1 MSLRRSAGLAAVPL
15 AAAALALAGC
25 AGARPA
31 DPDALE
37 PGVPVRGVRGEPV
50 VGSFG
55 TLAAIYRRMGL
66 LAPAAPVP
74 FVGTVRFLG
83 TARPADSTLALVAV
97 SLPNRA
103 LTFVRDG
110 DRFRASYEVRAEVRR
125 GAQVVRRVEAEEV
138 VRVASVRET
147 TRGDE
152 SVIFQQTLALAPGPY
167 TLSVAVRDGAGVRNA
182 AQELAITVPTLAGGT
197 LSSPVTVYEAAPRA
211 AFDSAP
217 RLVASPRATFTFGR
231 DTAASVYLEG
241 YGPGGATLPV
251 RLTLRAADGGAP
263 VWSGAVS
270 LARRG
275 ALFSGVVPV
284 PLAALGV
291 GRVGTLVAARADS
304 RDSVAAPLFVTFGD
318 ELPLTSF
325 DEMTSYLRYFA
336 DGPRVAALRRAP
348 AAGRGAAWGEFF
360 RATDPTPSTP
370 GNEALR
376 EYFARIAQANA
387 RYREEG
393 GSGWLTDR
401 GRVYVSVGDPDQ
413 LYEQGGTADVNA
425 RGRAQIWEYR
435 DDGVRL
441 VFFDQSGFGR
451 WRLSPQSE
459 GDLQLLA
466 RRRGP
471 PRGGS

>member
-1 MSLRRSAGLAAVPL
+1 MSLRRSAGL

-25 AGARPA
+25 AGGRQP
-31 DPDALE
+31 DPDGLE
-37 PGVPVRGVRGEPV
+37 PGVPVRGGRGEPV

-55 TLAAIYRRMGL
+55 TPAAIYQRMGL
-66 LAPAAPVP
+66 IAPAAPVP

-83 TARPADSTLALVAV
+83 TAHPDSTLALVAV
-97 SLPNRA
+97 SLQNRA
-103 LTFVRDG
+103 LTFARDG
-110 DRFRASYEVRAEVRR
+110 DRYRASYEVRAEVRR
-125 GAQVVRRVEAEEV
+125 GAQVVRRVEAEQV

-167 TLSVAVRDGAGVRNA
+167 TLSVAVRDGGGVRNA
-182 AQELAITVPTLAGGT
+182 AQEVAITVPALAGGA
-197 LSSPVTVYEAAPRA
+197 LSSPVTVYEAVPRA

-217 RLVASPRATFTFGR
+217 RLVVSPRATFTFGR

-241 YGPGGATLPV
+241 YGPGAALPV
-251 RLTLRAADGGAP
+251 RLTLRAAGGGAP
-263 VWSGAVS
+263 LWSGTVS

-325 DEMTSYLRYFA
+325 DEMTGYLRYFA

-370 GNEALR
+370 ENEALR
-376 EYFARIAQANA
+376 EYFGRIAQANA

-413 LYEQGGTADVNA
+413 VYEQGGTADVNT
-425 RGRAQIWEYR
+425 RGRAQVWEYR
-435 DDGVRL
+435 DDRVRL

-451 WRLSPQSE
+451 WRLSPESE

-471 PRGGS
+471 ARGGS